1 MQRSAEAQKHIEEA
15 KKLIEELRGL
25 KVSCYDGDWLRT
37 WDKSIDEVHATMII
51 AQIYMHLM
59 KANVDCRIFNGSLAV
74 SEFRDNSTRTRFSFA
89 KAASFLGLSLQ
100 DLDSSTSQVAHGETV
115 RETAT
120 MISFLTEAI
129 GIRDDKYIHEG
140 HRYQKEVADALA
152 ESKKDGVL
160 DRRPCVINL
169 QCDED
174 HPTQSMSDLLHI
186 ANHYGGIDKLRGKK
200 IAMTWAYSPS
210 YGKPLS
216 VAQSL
221 INLLPRFGAE
231 VHLAYP
237 EGYDLLP
244 EVVEQAKKGAEIGGG
259 KLIIG
264 HDMKEA
270 VKDCEVV
277 YCKSW
282 CPYHILEKKRDL
294 IRAGKGKSPEM
305 DALERDGLA
314 ENAKHMDWTVT
325 NELMKT
331 TKPSMNLNEA
341 LYMHCLPADITGL
354 SCEHGEVDNDVF
366 ERQRVNTYNE
376 AKWKPFVIA
385 SMITMCRVPDAA
397 EAMDKDR
404 KSVV

>member
-1 MQRSAEAQKHIEEA
+1 
-15 KKLIEELRGL
+15 
-25 KVSCYDGDWLRT
+25 
-37 WDKSIDEVHATMII
+37 
-51 AQIYMHLM
+51 MHLV
-59 KANVDCRIFNGSLAV
+59 KANVDCRIFHGGLAV

-89 KAASFLGLSLQ
+89 KAATLLGLTLQ
-100 DLDSSTSQVAHGETV
+100 DLDSSTSQIAHGETV

-152 ESKKDGVL
+152 DSKREGVL

-174 HPTQSMSDLLHI
+174 HPTQAMSDLLHI
-186 ANHYGGIDKLRGKK
+186 ANHFGGLENIRGKK

-231 VHLAYP
+231 VHFAYP

-244 EVVEQAKKGAEIGGG
+244 DVLEQAKKGAELGGG
-259 KLIIG
+259 KLVVG
-264 HDMKEA
+264 HDMNEA
-270 VKDCEVV
+270 VKDSEVI

-282 CPYHILEKKRDL
+282 CPYHILEKKEIL
-294 IRAGKGKSPEM
+294 
-305 DALERDGLA
+305 LELEK
-314 ENAKHMDWTVT
+314 ENH
-325 NELMKT
+325 
-331 TKPSMNLNEA
+331 
-341 LYMHCLPADITGL
+341 
-354 SCEHGEVDNDVF
+354 
-366 ERQRVNTYNE
+366 Q
-376 AKWKPFVIA
+376 KW
-385 SMITMCRVPDAA
+385 ML
-397 EAMDKDR
+397 
-404 KSVV
+404 